1 MFKIVIAAGE
11 DNKNKPLL
19 KAMVYLAEME
29 RFELS
34 RRVNDLYP

>member
-1 MFKIVIAAGE
+1 MDENHIGLN
-11 DNKNKPLL
+11 NKKPLL
-19 KAMVYLAEME
+19 KAMVFLAEME